1 VLQIGVE
8 DNGNILG
15 LEKDLEL
22 VGNSRDKFEQL
33 LANLIGEY
41 LGSQYAP
48 LLKGHFEE
56 VDGKMI
62 SVFEIRPSSDPVYLQ
77 TPKGSKKVILRSG
90 SYHHTRSR
98 PPRNREVH
106 SKSLGQDREQIDH
119 AIF

>member
-48 LLKGHFEE
+48 FLKGHFEE

-106 SKSLGQDREQIDH
+106 SKSLGQDRERIDH